1 MSFFHFRTFHNQKGS
16 KLHAIESIVLAGLM
30 FSMVNAAVRRTVS
43 ASAQIKTDTLRLH
56 IIANSDSDFDQ
67 KLKLKVRDR
76 VLEYTGELFAEVSG
90 KTEAEALAEYSS
102 DEIKNIAEEVI
113 VENGADYSVSVEITN
128 MWFETRS
135 YDGFTLPAGDY
146 DAVRI
151 IIGAGE
157 GHNWWCVMYPPL
169 CIPMASEITDDKE
182 IEQEFFSTRELDMI
196 RKPEKYEVRFMLWDK
211 LKDFCNR

>member
-113 VENGADYSVSVEITN
+113 AENGADYSVSVEITN

-157 GHNWWCVMYPPL
+157 GHNWWCVMYPSV
-169 CIPMASEITDDKE
+169 CISGCTDDFDEIMNDEEKE
-182 IEQEFFSTRELDMI
+182 MLTSSKFVPKFKIIEL
-196 RKPEKYEVRFMLWDK
+196 YESIK
-211 LKDFCNR
+211 NKIIS